1 VERDQWRKGQQRYQN
16 RSIPLPTLRTLRT
29 RRGLTQR
36 QLARTAGI
44 SPTTVLNLERGRRG
58 AYAATVQKLAVALEL
73 TPEQLLREHHP
84 E

>member
-44 SPTTVLNLERGRRG
+44 SPTTLLALERGRRG
-58 AYAATVQKLAVALEL
+58 AYMATVQKLSVALGLSPSEL
-73 TPEQLLREHHP
+73 VRGHHP